1 MRTKNHNMV
10 ELTIYGK
17 NRTEHK
23 NTREGCRALIINE
36 GKILLSVEDATGLC
50 MLPGGGVEEGESY
63 PDCCCR
69 EILEEC
75 GYNIATGD
83 CILKLSEYYFD
94 YLFINYYFV
103 CEIIGEGDRCLTELE
118 MERGLMPKWVDFDEA
133 LDLFSRHEEWADL
146 DEDRRGT
153 YEREYTALCE
163 YVSYMAKQNEN
174 K

>member
-1 MRTKNHNMV
+1 MTH
-10 ELTIYGK
+10 LTIYGK

-23 NTREGCRALIINE
+23 NTREGCRAIIIKE
-36 GKILLSVEDATGLC
+36 GKILLSVEEATGLC
-50 MLPGGGVEEGESY
+50 MLPGGGVEAGESY
-63 PDCCCR
+63 PDCCRR
-69 EILEEC
+69 EVLEEC
-75 GYNIATGD
+75 GYKIETGD

-103 CEIIGEGDRCLTELE
+103 CEVVGEGERCLTETE
-118 MERGLMPKWVDFDEA
+118 KGRGLMPKWISFEEA
-133 LDLFSRHEEWADL
+133 LDLFSRHEDWAEC

-163 YVSYMAKQNEN
+163 YVSYMAKKNEN